1 MKPFS
6 KHALSEMA
14 GTILTDTRLTQRDL
28 PLATKW
34 AKTAVDETGGGACRL
49 LTTYAIALFDSD
61 KITDAVETQKK
72 AVAACKD
79 DNKKLQL
86 EATLKK
92 YQAADTNKP
101 AEKN

>member
-1 MKPFS
+1 MKSIDPFS
-6 KHALSEMA
+6 LSKMA
-14 GTILTDTRLTQRDL
+14 RTILTDKRVTQRDL

-34 AKTAVDETGGGACRL
+34 AKAAVDGTGGKSDWF
-49 LTTYAIALFDSD
+49 LTTYAVALFDSG
-61 KITDAVETQKK
+61 KIADAVETQKK

-79 DNKKLQL
+79 DSKKQDL

-92 YQAADTNKP
+92 YRAADTNKP